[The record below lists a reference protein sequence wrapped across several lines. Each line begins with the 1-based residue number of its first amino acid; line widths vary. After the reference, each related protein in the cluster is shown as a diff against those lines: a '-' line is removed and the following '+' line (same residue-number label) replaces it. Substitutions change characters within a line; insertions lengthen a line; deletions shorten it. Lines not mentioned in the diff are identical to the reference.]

1 VPEQRHDDASLSVDV
16 VASGSSRTVRV
27 SGEVD
32 LASSV
37 LLRRAFRAIEA
48 AGGDVTV
55 DLSAVTFADTH
66 LVHALTELQSEQSHH
81 GGQLRIINVP
91 PRVRRLF
98 ALAHYAEGLRDNA
111 EDGQPSVAHAI

>member
-1 VPEQRHDDASLSVDV
+1 LSVDV
-16 VASGSSRTVRV
+16 VVSGGSRTVRV

-37 LLRRAFRAIEA
+37 FLRRAFRVIDSTA
-48 AGGDVTV
+48 GDVTV

-66 LVHALTELQSEQSHH
+66 LVHALTELRSEQSRH
-81 GGQLRIINVP
+81 GGRLRIINIP

-98 ALAHYAEGLRDNA
+98 TLARFAEGLADTEEGR
-111 EDGQPSVAHAI
+111 PSVAHAV